1 MGQTIAAVLF
11 DMDGVLV
18 DAREWHYEALNA
30 ALGPFGM
37 SVARDEHLAVY
48 DGLPT
53 RKKLEILSKSR
64 GLPTGLHDFLN
75 TLKQK
80 HTSGMIGQLCGPT
93 FHHRFALSRLRT
105 DGYRMAMCSN
115 SVRTTV
121 ETMAKLALIDR
132 YFDFLLSN
140 EDVSKPKP
148 DPEMYAAAI
157 ERIGA
162 TPERTLIVEDN
173 QHGIAAAE
181 ASGAHVMQVGGPQD
195 VTYQRIKTRIAEIER
210 LH

>member
-1 MGQTIAAVLF
+1 M
-11 DMDGVLV
+11 
-18 DAREWHYEALNA
+18 
-30 ALGPFGM
+30 
-37 SVARDEHLAVY
+37 
-48 DGLPT
+48 
-53 RKKLEILSKSR
+53 LSKSR
-64 GLPTGLHDFLN
+64 GLPEGLHDFLN

-80 HTSGMIGQLCGPT
+80 HTANMMGQLCRPT
-93 FHHRFALSRLRT
+93 FHHRFALSRLRS

-115 SVRTTV
+115 SVRSTLD
-121 ETMAKLALIDR
+121 TMAKLALIDQ
-132 YFDFLLSN
+132 YFEFMLSN

-148 DPEMYAAAI
+148 DPEIYSSAI

-181 ASGAHVMQVGGPQD
+181 AAGAHVLRVVDPQD
-195 VTYQRIKTRIAEIER
+195 VTYQRITTEIAEIER

>member
-1 MGQTIAAVLF
+1 VVQTIEAVLF

-30 ALGPFGM
+30 ALAPFGM
-37 SVARDEHLAVY
+37 TIARDEHLAVY

-53 RKKLEILSKSR
+53 RKKLEMLSKSR
-64 GLPTGLHDFLN
+64 GLPEGLHEFLN

-80 HTSGMIGQLCGPT
+80 HTSGMMRQLCRPT
-93 FHHRFALSRLRT
+93 FHHRFALSRLKA

-121 ETMAKLALIDR
+121 DTMAKLALIDE
-132 YFDFLLSN
+132 YFEFMLSN

-148 DPEMYAAAI
+148 DPEMYATAI
-157 ERIGA
+157 EKIGA

-173 QHGIAAAE
+173 QHGVAAAE
-181 ASGAHVMQVGGPQD
+181 AAGAHVMQVSGPQD
-195 VTYQRIKTRIAEIER
+195 ATYQRITARIAEIER
-210 LH
+210 LP

>member
-1 MGQTIAAVLF
+1 VGQTIAAVLF

-30 ALGPFGM
+30 ALEPFGM
-37 SVARDEHLAVY
+37 TIARDEHLAVY

-64 GLPTGLHDFLN
+64 GLPQGLHEFLN
-75 TLKQK
+75 TLKQQ
-80 HTSGMIGQLCGPT
+80 HTSGMMGQLCRPT
-93 FHHRFALSRLRT
+93 FHHRFTLSRLKA

-121 ETMAKLALIDR
+121 DAMAKLALIDP
-132 YFDFLLSN
+132 YFEFTLSN

-148 DPEMYAAAI
+148 DPEIYATAI

-181 ASGAHVMQVGGPQD
+181 AAGAYVLQVSGPED
-195 VTYQRIKTRIAEIER
+195 VTYQRIAATIAKIER
-210 LH
+210 HP

>member
-30 ALGPFGM
+30 ALEPFGM
-37 SVARDEHLAVY
+37 TVSRDEHLAVY

-64 GLPTGLHDFLN
+64 GLPEGLHEFLN

-80 HTSGMIGQLCGPT
+80 HTCGMMEQLCRPT
-93 FHHRFALSRLRT
+93 FHHRFALSRLRA
-105 DGYRMAMCSN
+105 DGYRLAMCSN

-121 ETMAKLALIDR
+121 DTMAKLALIDR
-132 YFDFLLSN
+132 YFEFTLSN

-148 DPEMYAAAI
+148 DPEMYATAI

-173 QHGIAAAE
+173 HHGIAAAE
-181 ASGAHVMQVGGPQD
+181 AAGAHVMQVSDPRD
-195 VTYQRIKTRIAEIER
+195 VTYQRITTKIAEIER

>member
-30 ALGPFGM
+30 ALEPFGM
-37 SVARDEHLAVY
+37 PIARDEHLAVY

-64 GLPTGLHDFLN
+64 GLPKELHEFLN

-80 HTSGMIGQLCGPT
+80 HTSGMIGQLCHPT
-93 FHHRFALSRLRT
+93 FHHRFTLSRLQA

-115 SVRTTV
+115 SVRSTV
-121 ETMAKLALIDR
+121 EKMAKLALIDQ
-132 YFDFLLSN
+132 YFEFLLSN
-140 EDVSKPKP
+140 EDVAKPKP
-148 DPEMYAAAI
+148 DPEIYTTAI
-157 ERIGA
+157 KEIGA
-162 TPERTLIVEDN
+162 TPERTLIIEDN

-181 ASGAHVMQVGGPQD
+181 GAGAYVMQVSGPQD
-195 VTYQRIKTRIAEIER
+195 VTYKRITTRIAEIER

>member
-1 MGQTIAAVLF
+1 VGQTIAAVLF

-30 ALGPFGM
+30 ALEPFGM
-37 SVARDEHLAVY
+37 TIAHDEHLAVY

-53 RKKLEILSKSR
+53 RKKLGMLSKSR
-64 GLPTGLHDFLN
+64 GLPEGLHDFLN

-80 HTSGMIGQLCGPT
+80 HTANMMGQLCRPT
-93 FHHRFALSRLRT
+93 FHHRFALSRLRS
-105 DGYRMAMCSN
+105 DGYHMAMCSN
-115 SVRTTV
+115 SVRSTV
-121 ETMAKLALIDR
+121 DTMAKLALIDQ
-132 YFDFLLSN
+132 YFEFMLSN

-148 DPEMYAAAI
+148 DPEIYSSAI

-181 ASGAHVMQVGGPQD
+181 AAGAHVLRVVDPQD
-195 VTYQRIKTRIAEIER
+195 VTYQRITTEIAEIER

>member
-1 MGQTIAAVLF
+1 
-11 DMDGVLV
+11 MDGVLV

-30 ALGPFGM
+30 ALEPFGM
-37 SVARDEHLAVY
+37 AIARDEHLAVY

-64 GLPTGLHDFLN
+64 GLPEGLHEFLN

-80 HTSGMIGQLCGPT
+80 HTSGMMGQLCRPT
-93 FHHRFALSRLRT
+93 FHHRFTLSRLKA

-121 ETMAKLALIDR
+121 DTMAKLALIDE
-132 YFDFLLSN
+132 YFEFLLSN

-148 DPEMYAAAI
+148 DPEMYATAI

-173 QHGIAAAE
+173 QHGIAAAQ
-181 ASGAHVMQVGGPQD
+181 AAGAHVMQVGGPED
-195 VTYQRIKTRIAEIER
+195 VTYPRIAAKIAEIGR
-210 LH
+210 LP